1 MMNLKL
7 LHGIFYHIIPNQ
19 LQDSALELTAL
30 RGHQRCE
37 GQEGNHP
44 QKGLLYL
51 TLAYLIIMI
60 IDKCFMIITVAMQ
73 NMGINYKKLKC

>member
-51 TLAYLIIMI
+51 ILAY
-60 IDKCFMIITVAMQ
+60 
-73 NMGINYKKLKC
+73 